1 MISIPSVDIRV
12 MSVQTY
18 SVEAQ
23 ALRASSTVE
32 VNPDYRTARA
42 MLLWA
47 KRTAVRA
54 LMCAVARAVAR
65 ATIWAAAA
73 AGAACVAVPAVR
85 AAGADERAPTLAQIR
100 PIIEQ
105 RCIQCHAV
113 HPTLVGSA
121 AAGIRLDTP
130 ADISDNAAM
139 IFQQTV
145 VLQAMPL
152 NNSTGMTP
160 EERARLAQWFNAGA
174 RP

>member
-1 MISIPSVDIRV
+1 
-12 MSVQTY
+12 MSVQTQ
-18 SVEAQ
+18 STEAQ
-23 ALRASSTVE
+23 ALGAPSTVE
-32 VNPDYRTARA
+32 VNFNYRTARV

-47 KRTAVRA
+47 KCTAVRA
-54 LMCAVARAVAR
+54 LMGAARRAVVPAVVR
-65 ATIWAAAA
+65 AVVQAAFWAAAA
-73 AGAACVAVPAVR
+73 CAACVMVPSAR
-85 AAGADERAPTLAQIR
+85 AASAEAGAPTLAQIR

-105 RCIQCHAV
+105 RCIQCHAA

-152 NNSTGMTP
+152 NNSTGMTRD
-160 EERARLAQWFNAGA
+160 ERALLAQWFNAGA